1 MTVPG
6 ARPSSSVHDAASYD
20 GVGEAF
26 DRLSDRFSA
35 PLARR
40 LLEAAEVGPGD
51 HVLDVGTGTGVV
63 AFPAAARVGTEGTVL
78 GIDISEEM
86 LATARGKAARMLEP
100 GHVTFRIMDAQVLAL
115 PDASFDVAVSLFAV
129 HHLPDPPAA
138 LREMHRV
145 VRPGGR
151 LAVAVG
157 SGPPLLSAA
166 AARRAVQRVGEW
178 WRRRQ
183 GRELAAPGFLEELVR
198 RRLPADARPA
208 DARPRAHHHGSVN
221 VARVVRGAGFEKV
234 RSFWEGHET
243 VLTSPEEF
251 WEVQRTFSTV
261 VRERLA
267 RASVDEIDALGD
279 ETRSAAA
286 QVTSKGGRLVYRHAA
301 LFVTARRGAAA
312 P

>member
-6 ARPSSSVHDAASYD
+6 PRPSSSVHDAASYD

-40 LLEAAEVGPGD
+40 LLEAAEVGLGD
-51 HVLDVGTGTGVV
+51 HVLDVGTGTGAV
-63 AFPAAARVGTEGTVL
+63 AFPAAARVGPEGTVL

-100 GHVTFRIMDAQVLAL
+100 GHVTFRIMDAQALAL

-129 HHLPDPPAA
+129 HHLPDPLAA

-166 AARRAVQRVGEW
+166 AVRRAFQRMGEARRR
-178 WRRRQ
+178 WR
-183 GRELAAPGFLEELVR
+183 GRELTAPAYLENLVIE
-198 RRLPADARPA
+198 RLRPA
-208 DARPRAHHHGSVN
+208 DKEARAHHHRSVN
-221 VARVVRGAGFEKV
+221 VARLVRGAGFEKV
-234 RSFWEGHET
+234 RTFWEGRET
-243 VLTSPEEF
+243 VLDSPEEF
-251 WEVQRTFSTV
+251 WDIQRTYSTV

-267 RASVDEIDALGD
+267 HASADEVRALRD
-279 ETRSAAA
+279 ETNATAARVKA
-286 QVTSKGGRLVYRHAA
+286 AGGRVIYRHAA
-301 LFVTARRGAAA
+301 LFVAAHRGAAVA
-312 P
+312 

>member
-1 MTVPG
+1 VKVPG
-6 ARPSSSVHDAASYD
+6 ARASSSVQDAASYD

-26 DRLSDRFSA
+26 DRFSDRFSA

-63 AFPAAARVGTEGTVL
+63 AFPAAALVAPEGTVL
-78 GIDISEEM
+78 GIDISDEM

-100 GHVTFRIMDAQVLAL
+100 GHVTFRAMDAEALAL

-129 HHLPDPPAA
+129 HHFPEPLAA

-157 SGPPLLSAA
+157 SGPPLLSGAA
-166 AARRAVQRVGEW
+166 VVRGIQRMGEA
-178 WRRRQ
+178 WRRWR
-183 GRELAAPGFLEELVR
+183 GRELMAPGFLEDLVR
-198 RRLPADARPA
+198 RKAGSAKPHT
-208 DARPRAHHHGSVN
+208 HHHGSVN
-221 VARVVRGAGFEKV
+221 LPRLIRKAGFVDV
-234 RSFWEGHET
+234 RTFWEGHET
-243 VLTSPEEF
+243 VLNGPEEF

-267 RASVDEIDALGD
+267 HASADEV
-279 ETRSAAA
+279 RSLRNEVLTTAARVGA
-286 QVTSKGGRLVYRHAA
+286 SGGRVIYRHAA
-301 LFVTARRGAAA
+301 LFVIARR
-312 P
+312 

>member
-1 MTVPG
+1 ARGGGLAASRGRDRRMAGPRVPAAAGHRRREPALLRLLRPRARPVVRGARRPPARPVLPVQRRGPRHRHGPARVEDRAVTGPG
-6 ARPSSSVHDAASYD
+6 ARSSANLQDAASYD

-63 AFPAAARVGTEGTVL
+63 AFPAAARVGPEGTVL

-86 LATARGKAARMLEP
+86 LATARARAARMLEP
-100 GHVTFRIMDAQVLAL
+100 GHVTFRIMDTQTLAL

-129 HHLPDPPAA
+129 HHLPDPLAA
-138 LREMHRV
+138 FREMHRV

-166 AARRAVQRVGEW
+166 A
-178 WRRRQ
+178 
-183 GRELAAPGFLEELVR
+183 
-198 RRLPADARPA
+198 
-208 DARPRAHHHGSVN
+208 
-221 VARVVRGAGFEKV
+221 VVRGF
-234 RSFWEGHET
+234 
-243 VLTSPEEF
+243 
-251 WEVQRTFSTV
+251 Q
-261 VRERLA
+261 
-267 RASVDEIDALGD
+267 
-279 ETRSAAA
+279 
-286 QVTSKGGRLVYRHAA
+286 
-301 LFVTARRGAAA
+301 
-312 P
+312 